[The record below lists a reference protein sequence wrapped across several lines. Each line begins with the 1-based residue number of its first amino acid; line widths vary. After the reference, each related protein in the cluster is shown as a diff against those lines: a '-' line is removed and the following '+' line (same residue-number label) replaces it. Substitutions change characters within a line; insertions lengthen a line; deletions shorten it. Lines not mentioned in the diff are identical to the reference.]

1 MRTTPFL
8 ISILGATLISVGV
21 VSAYAVENDFYDPSN
36 AASPTGKTIGHE
48 LFGTIGCPGRELL
61 GKPCPI
67 PAPEPV
73 AAAQPEPAPV
83 AAVTE
88 PASAPLAAAA
98 EPARAAP
105 LVLDGVKFDF
115 DKADIR
121 PEDHAK
127 LDRDVANLKEWGDVK
142 VEVAGHTCSIG
153 TDDYNLGLSQRRAES
168 VRNYL
173 IDKGIPA
180 DRLTARGYGE
190 SQPVAANATDEGRIE
205 NRRVELAPLK

>member
-8 ISILGATLISVGV
+8 ISILGATLISAGV
-21 VSAYAVENDFYDPSN
+21 VSAYAAENDFYDPSN

-61 GKPCPI
+61 AKPCPI
-67 PAPEPV
+67 PA
-73 AAAQPEPAPV
+73 PAPV

-88 PASAPLAAAA
+88 ATAAPVAAAA

-105 LVLDGVKFDF
+105 LVLDGVRFDF
-115 DKADIR
+115 DRADIR
-121 PEDHAK
+121 PQDQAK
-127 LDRDVANLKEWGDVK
+127 LDQDVVNLKEWGDIK

-153 TDDYNLGLSQRRAES
+153 TDDYNRGLSQRRADA

-173 IDKGIPA
+173 INKGIPA
-180 DRLTARGYGE
+180 GRLTARGYGE
-190 SQPVAANATDEGRIE
+190 SKPVADNATDDGRIE

>member
-1 MRTTPFL
+1 
-8 ISILGATLISVGV
+8 
-21 VSAYAVENDFYDPSN
+21 
-36 AASPTGKTIGHE
+36 
-48 LFGTIGCPGRELL
+48 LL
-61 GKPCPI
+61 AKPCLI

-73 AAAQPEPAPV
+73 AAAQSEPAPV
-83 AAVTE
+83 ATA
-88 PASAPLAAAA
+88 AAAAPVAAAA

-121 PEDHAK
+121 PADQAK
-127 LDRDVANLKEWGDVK
+127 LDQDVANLKEWGDVK
-142 VEVAGHTCSIG
+142 VEVAGYTCSIG

-190 SQPVAANATDEGRIE
+190 SQPVADNATDEGRIE